1 MSQNNKK
8 IAKLF
13 FDMSTLTT
21 SLLYNF
27 IKIVEL
33 YYYVIFIFSLKTL
46 RASHFN
52 KLNII
57 DFLN

>member
-1 MSQNNKK
+1 M
-8 IAKLF
+8 
-13 FDMSTLTT
+13 LTT
-21 SLLYNF
+21 SLLNNF

-33 YYYVIFIFSLKTL
+33 YYYIIFISFLKISK
-46 RASHFN
+46 ASYFN

>member
-1 MSQNNKK
+1 MFYNNRK
-8 IAKLF
+8 IVKLSF
-13 FDMSTLTT
+13 NVSTLIT

-27 IKIVEL
+27 IEIVKL
-33 YYYVIFIFSLKTL
+33 YYYIIFISFLKTSKV
-46 RASHFN
+46 SHFN